1 MPNGAKI
8 CKKCADHLPKTR
20 GYSEKQREDYW
31 LALAS
36 STTVSSSP
44 NPRGSTPSVTTP
56 RSSLVDSP
64 LSVNTTPISTIS
76 PSDGGSSSTSSG
88 RKRGRP
94 RKNVNTHT
102 QVRKSIQEVRN
113 GLVEL
118 LDKFPLDDRGGLLR
132 KALLS
137 SDYKSLLEAQEDD
150 LLSSKVAS
158 DFFNLVAGLPE
169 TSQFRAEL
177 VRVTSRA
184 HGGSLTRKEQQAFW
198 SVSRQSLCAYDHK
211 PTDLLNE
218 IKKTPQA
225 GAPRKALGFVWRA
238 QQFWFDIC
246 SSSSATEVIRREV
259 PDEGLVILRPIYW
272 LTVPL
277 IEAYRAFKEFTSNLL
292 GYHTFVACRPK
303 QVKDAQVVTC
313 LCVHCEDGKDA
324 KAQLA
329 RLKLRQSTLKPGET
343 LTAKQLLEVREHEQT
358 ISEYESHKK
367 LYQAQDRA
375 YKKAQR
381 GTT

>member
-1 MPNGAKI
+1 M
-8 CKKCADHLPKTR
+8 
-20 GYSEKQREDYW
+20 
-31 LALAS
+31 AS
-36 STTVSSSP
+36 
-44 NPRGSTPSVTTP
+44 N
-56 RSSLVDSP
+56 
-64 LSVNTTPISTIS
+64 
-76 PSDGGSSSTSSG
+76 
-88 RKRGRP
+88 
-94 RKNVNTHT
+94 
-102 QVRKSIQEVRN
+102 
-113 GLVEL
+113 
-118 LDKFPLDDRGGLLR
+118 
-132 KALLS
+132 
-137 SDYKSLLEAQEDD
+137 
-150 LLSSKVAS
+150 
-158 DFFNLVAGLPE
+158 FFNLVAGLPE

-184 HGGSLTRKEQQAFW
+184 QGGSLTRKEQQAFW

-246 SSSSATEVIRREV
+246 SSSSATEVICREV

-313 LCVHCEDGKDA
+313 LCVHSEDGKDA

-367 LYQAQDRA
+367 LSHPPRPTPTSAPLLGDPADNVNPANQLFTVSSMEGEVEGEAEGEHVEPPPGALGCEGPIEDADTCPSCHKEVTYECDALQCDRCDRWWHLGA
-375 YKKAQR
+375 CCGRKRFPPGHIDWFCSGCLPKA
-381 GTT
+381 